1 VLGLS
6 DVTAADTDTA
16 EPPEPGAGE
25 HDALDPYAVLVP
37 YSSVHSL
44 TSPEFGLTVAFNVA
58 EVAATADAASVTTV
72 GGLGNVVNVWSVP
85 KLVPPAFVVNTR
97 K

>member
-1 VLGLS
+1 LALKP
-6 DVTAADTDTA
+6 VTAADTDTA
-16 EPPEPGAGE
+16 EPPAPGAGE

-37 YSSVHSL
+37 YSNEHSPA
-44 TSPEFGLTVAFNVA
+44 SDPFGLTVAFNVA

-72 GGLGNVVNVWSVP
+72 GAFDSVVSVWSVP
-85 KLVPPAFVVNTR
+85 TLVPPAFVADTR